1 MAHPNQETSR
11 RTFKDYFW
19 IAARGYAMGAADIVP
34 GVSGGTMAFIL
45 GIYEEL
51 IQAIH
56 SVNIAFIRRMV
67 TFRFKD
73 AFADFPWRF
82 LLALVAGLAT
92 AILTLASG
100 LKWALE
106 THPSLVW
113 AFFFGLVLSS
123 VFVVRKRVRRWS
135 LVTFLMVGLGAL
147 AGYSLIGVVPVDTPN
162 DAWFLFLSGALAIC
176 AMILPG
182 ISGAFI
188 LVLLGKYEYI
198 LNAVVT
204 RDILTLLIV
213 IAGAAAGLL
222 TFARILRW
230 FFKNYHDITVSIL
243 IGLILGALRKVWPWK
258 ETVEGHLGSLLERN
272 VLPEAFT
279 TEVALALIMMGVGF
293 SVVLVLDYFASR
305 NSQQPALS
313 MEKRD
318 KRQAY

>member
-1 MAHPNQETSR
+1 MAHPNHETSR

-56 SVNIAFIRRMV
+56 SVNMAFIRRMV

-100 LKWALE
+100 LQWALE
-106 THPSLVW
+106 NHPSLVW

-123 VFVVRKRVRRWS
+123 VFVVRKRVRQWS
-135 LVTFLMVGLGAL
+135 LVTFLTVGLGAV
-147 AGYSLIGVVPVDTPN
+147 AGYSLIGLVPVETPN
-162 DAWFLFLSGALAIC
+162 DPWFLFLSGALAIC

-213 IAGAAAGLL
+213 IAGAAIGLL

-230 FFKNYHDITVSIL
+230 LFKNYHDITVSIL

-258 ETVEGHLGSLLERN
+258 ETMEGHLGSLLERN

-279 TEVALALIMMGVGF
+279 IEVALALILMGVGF
-293 SVVLVLDYFASR
+293 SLVLVLDYFASR

-313 MEKRD
+313 VEQRD